1 MIGAAVAASVDIVAG
16 TACRFI
22 AHKRSKAESVEITS
36 KAIALDEAISAYT
49 AVATSGE
56 MNVEFFHERDWQ
68 GVTINNFTRMLNDYM
83 IWYRDRRRKSDLGY
97 VSPMQ
102 YRKNLGLA
110 A

>member
-1 MIGAAVAASVDIVAG
+1 MDEFMSM
-16 TACRFI
+16 
-22 AHKRSKAESVEITS
+22 
-36 KAIALDEAISAYT
+36 LD
-49 AVATSGE
+49 G
-56 MNVEFFHERDWQ
+56 
-68 GVTINNFTRMLNDYM
+68 YM